1 MSVTQN
7 TAAALQRVNDGAG
20 VLTLLSIEHPAL
32 SGPVRIV
39 NDTRSVTSN
48 GVVYAALPFAVSL
61 PNDKSKEVPRARLQ
75 MDNVG
80 REITAELERLPPGA
94 ALQATLRVVYRATPD
109 TIDYEFTSPLS
120 GIKVDQLT
128 VTATMG
134 PDDIMRRPAT
144 LLRFDP
150 LTAPALFAG

>member
-1 MSVTQN
+1 VSVSPE

-20 VLTLLSIEHPAL
+20 VLALLSIVHPSL

-39 NDTRSVTSN
+39 NDTRSVESN
-48 GVVYAALPFAVSL
+48 GVVFAALPFRFTL
-61 PNDKSKEVPRARLQ
+61 PNDRSKEVPRARLQ

-80 REITAELERLPPGA
+80 REITAELGRLPPGA
-94 ALQATLRVVYRATPD
+94 ALQATVQVIYRATPNK
-109 TIDYEFTSPLS
+109 IDYEFTSPLS
-120 GIKVDQLT
+120 GIKADLMT

-134 PDDIMRRPAT
+134 PDDIMRRPAV

-150 LTAPALFAG
+150 VTSPALFPG

>member
-1 MSVTQN
+1 MSVSQN
-7 TAAALQRVNDGAG
+7 TAAALQRVNDGQG
-20 VLTLLSIEHPAL
+20 VLALLSIEHPSL

-48 GVVYAALPFAVSL
+48 GIVYAALPFVITL

-94 ALQATLRVVYRATPD
+94 ALQATIRVVYRATPND
-109 TIDYEFTSPLS
+109 VDYEFTSPLS
-120 GIKVDQLT
+120 GVKVDQLS

-150 LTAPALFAG
+150 FTAPALFPG